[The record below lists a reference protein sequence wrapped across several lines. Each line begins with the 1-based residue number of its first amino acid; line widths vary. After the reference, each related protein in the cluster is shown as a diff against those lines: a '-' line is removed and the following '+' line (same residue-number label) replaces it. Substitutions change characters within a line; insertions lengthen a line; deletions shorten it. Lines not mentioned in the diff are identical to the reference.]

1 MQHPNKQKPFTII
14 SQHPPPPP
22 QLPTETLTE
31 DPSADE
37 GLTFRKEAQ
46 VAVVSHHVEG
56 SVKGVHAL
64 LPLTDVGG
72 AADVAT

>member
-1 MQHPNKQKPFTII
+1 M
-14 SQHPPPPP
+14 
-22 QLPTETLTE
+22 LME
-31 DPSADE
+31 DPGADE

-46 VAVVSHHVEG
+46 VAVVSHHVER

-72 AADVAT
+72 AADVATWKPQHTTTLQP